1 MAIAI
6 EQQTRGAGAPRTA
19 LVARLRAIDPRYNA
33 PAAFTTGLIGAAV
46 VFGAVQ
52 LFNNPALFFQT
63 FMKSMGLGSVYAL
76 IALGFVLI
84 FKATQTVNFAQGA
97 LAATGALF
105 VAFLVYERRT
115 VVDGQSVAVHDGQI
129 PFTSIGNP
137 IDHVGGPQWVHW
149 ALSVA
154 VALAF
159 AAAVGLVVERLA
171 IRPMIGEPLFSVAV
185 ITLGLEIVFR
195 EFNNDAVKIDLRP
208 VTPPWG
214 VDGFTVGGAFIN
226 WSFVAAMVT
235 AAAAFVAVF
244 FFYRSRLGI
253 AMRAVAFDQEA
264 AMAQGVS
271 VGRVF
276 AIAWAAGAVL
286 AAIGGIFATQP
297 PVAQTLAVDQETANI
312 AFRALPAVVLGGLDS
327 ASGALLGGLIVGVAE
342 IYAGQ
347 YAAGNISWLGAGYPL
362 IVPYVVMIIG
372 LLVRPFG
379 IFGTPEIRRV

>member
-1 MAIAI
+1 MATAGGLS
-6 EQQTRGAGAPRTA
+6 TLAFRRGAPRA
-19 LVARLRAIDPRYNA
+19 LLLGALA
-33 PAAFTTGLIGAAV
+33 AAV
-46 VFGAVQ
+46 IFGAVQ
-52 LFNNPALFFQT
+52 LGNNPALFFQT

-105 VAFLVYERRT
+105 VSFLAI
-115 VVDGQSVAVHDGQI
+115 DGNI
-129 PFTSIGNP
+129 PFTTISNP
-137 IDHVGGPQWVHW
+137 LNDLGGPAWFRWSLNV
-149 ALSVA
+149 V

-159 AAAVGLVVERLA
+159 AALVGLLVERLA
-171 IRPMIGEPLFSVAV
+171 IRPMVGEPLFSVAV
-185 ITLGLEIVFR
+185 ITLGLEIMFR
-195 EFNNDAVKIDLRP
+195 TFNNDTVEIEFRSLG
-208 VTPPWG
+208 VPWA
-214 VDGFTVGGAFIN
+214 VDGFKVGDYLVN
-226 WSFVAAMVT
+226 WSFIAAMAT
-235 AAAAFVAVF
+235 ALVAFVGVY

-264 AMAQGVS
+264 AMAQGVN

-286 AAIGGIFATQP
+286 AAVGGIFATQP
-297 PVAQTLAVDQETANI
+297 PVAQTLAVDQQTANI
-312 AFRALPAVVLGGLDS
+312 AFRALPAVILGGLDS

-347 YAAGNISWLGAGYPL
+347 YAAGNVSWLGAGYPL

-372 LLVRPFG
+372 LLIRPYG
-379 IFGTPEIRRV
+379 LFGTPEIRRV

>member
-1 MAIAI
+1 MAGVAAKL
-6 EQQTRGAGAPRTA
+6 RDVDARVGAPRA
-19 LVARLRAIDPRYNA
+19 FLLGVL
-33 PAAFTTGLIGAAV
+33 AASLI
-46 VFGAVQ
+46 FGAVQ
-52 LFNNPALFFQT
+52 LANDPALFFQT
-63 FMKSMGLGSVYAL
+63 FMKSMGLGSTYAL

-105 VAFLVYERRT
+105 VSFLVI
-115 VVDGQSVAVHDGQI
+115 DGNI
-129 PFTSIGNP
+129 PFTGIGNP
-137 IDHVGGPQWVHW
+137 INSLPGPGWFRWGLNVI
-149 ALSVA
+149 

-159 AAAVGLVVERLA
+159 AAAVGLVIERLA

-185 ITLGLEIVFR
+185 ITLGLEIIFR
-195 EFNNDAVKIDLRP
+195 VFNNDAVEIEFREIGVPWLANGFKVGDLL
-208 VTPPWG
+208 
-214 VDGFTVGGAFIN
+214 IN
-226 WSFVAAMVT
+226 WSFVAAMIT
-235 AAAAFVAVF
+235 AAAAFLAVY

-297 PVAQTLAVDQETANI
+297 PVAQTLSVDQETANI
-312 AFRALPAVVLGGLDS
+312 AFRALPAVILGGLDS
-327 ASGALLGGLIVGVAE
+327 AGGALLGGLVVGVAE

-362 IVPYVVMIIG
+362 IVPYIVMIIG
-372 LLVRPFG
+372 LLVRPYG
-379 IFGTPEIRRV
+379 MFGTAEIRRV